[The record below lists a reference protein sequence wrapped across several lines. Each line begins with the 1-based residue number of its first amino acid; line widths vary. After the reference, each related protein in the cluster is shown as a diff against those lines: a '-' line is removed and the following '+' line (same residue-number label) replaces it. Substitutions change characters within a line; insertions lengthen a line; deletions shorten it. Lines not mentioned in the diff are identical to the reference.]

1 MSIETV
7 TAQQPQPLPFPKLM
21 IHENGTQIVR
31 FKSEGVGHIL
41 TPEASFGNSPT
52 NFDMTKYSDYHGDFI
67 MRNIFE

>member
-7 TAQQPQPLPFPKLM
+7 TAEQPPALPYPKLM

-41 TPEASFGNSPT
+41 TPDASFGNSPT
-52 NFDMTKYSDYHGDFI
+52 NFDMSQYKDYVGDFV
-67 MRNIFE
+67 MRNIFA